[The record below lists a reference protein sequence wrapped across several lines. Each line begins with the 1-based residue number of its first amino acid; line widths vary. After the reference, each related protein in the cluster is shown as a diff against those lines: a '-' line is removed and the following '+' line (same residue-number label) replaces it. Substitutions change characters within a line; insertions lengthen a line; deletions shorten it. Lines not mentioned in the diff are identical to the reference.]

1 MKKFTLFFY
10 GCVMLLL
17 AGAYNAKAQTP
28 VQQNGQL
35 QVIGL
40 KLCNQYGNPIQL
52 RGMSTHGLQW
62 YGLGDCITDASLDA
76 LANDWEADIL
86 RISLY
91 VQEGGYDTDPAGFT
105 QMVSTIIDKVT
116 ARGMYALVDW
126 HQLTPGDPNANLTKA
141 KTFFTA
147 IANAH
152 KNKNNILYDICNEP
166 NNVSW
171 SAIRNYANELIPVI
185 RAIDADAPILIGT
198 HGWASFG
205 VSSGGSAQDI
215 LNNPVNH
222 SNIMYTFHFYAAS
235 HGTSYLNELSWAA
248 DRMPVFVT
256 EFGTQEASG
265 DGGNN
270 FTRSQQYL
278 DLMRTKKIS
287 WCNWNYSDD
296 SRSGAV
302 WTSGTC
308 SNGPWTVARLK
319 PAGAWVRERIKSP
332 ADDFPGGGNPNP
344 PCLPVSASADDG
356 NVPANVLDND
366 LNTRWSASGD
376 GQWISFCLGDTVAV
390 SGVQIAFYNGNARSS
405 LFDVQYSLDGSSW
418 LNASTGLQSSG
429 ASTALETFS
438 FTPVQAKW
446 VRILGH
452 GNTVNAWNSYTEV
465 KLQQQQ
471 GNIAPTVSITSPAN
485 NAGFTA
491 PASVVINATAADADG
506 TVTKVEFFNGATKL
520 GEATASPYSYTWNSV
535 AAGNYVLT
543 AKATDNSNAGTTS
556 AAVNISVA
564 APPSCAPVTASADDG
579 NVPANVLDDDLN
591 TRWSASGDGQ
601 WIQFCL
607 GTDPVSVTG
616 VQIAFYNGNVRS
628 STFDVLVGNDGNTW
642 TTAASGLVSS
652 GSSTA
657 LETFSFT
664 PVNGKY
670 VRIVGH
676 GNSINLWNSYTEVK
690 IQTGSGSGGTFT
702 LTPEADAY
710 VRDGTNAAITYGTTD
725 PTLLITKVA
734 PSGQLNNARE
744 SYLRF
749 DLSSVSGNVSSAT
762 LRVYGKVDL
771 TTVPSVPIGI
781 YAVANITWS
790 ESALTWNNKP
800 ASGAGLDTNT
810 VTNTAYG
817 YIAFDVTSYVQ
828 GELAASHN
836 KVSFAMKSLTAH
848 DPRVFWNSKEFG
860 SNPPQLVVQTSTGQ
874 QAVAERPLAV
884 ELDAHTAER
893 LKFAVFPNPF
903 RGNSTITFHL
913 HKASQTNLTVYDITG
928 RRVAVLV
935 NKVLNAGSHRVM
947 FSPEANARGV
957 YILRMDIDGK
967 TITKKLVRE

>member
-1 MKKFTLFFY
+1 MKKFTLFIFC
-10 GCVMLLL
+10 CVMLLL
-17 AGAYNAKAQTP
+17 SGIHNVNAQTP

-76 LANDWEADIL
+76 LANDWEADVL

-126 HQLTPGDPNANLTKA
+126 HQLTRGDPNANLAKA

-171 SAIRNYANELIPVI
+171 SAIRTYANALIPVI

-222 SNIMYTFHFYAAS
+222 TNIMYTFHFYAAS
-235 HGTSYLNELSWAA
+235 HGSDYLNELSWAA

-270 FTRSQQYL
+270 FTRSQQYI
-278 DLMRTKKIS
+278 DLMRNKKIS

-302 WTSGTC
+302 WLSGTC
-308 SNGPWTVARLK
+308 SSGPWTVARLK
-319 PAGAWVRERIKSP
+319 PAGVWVRERMKVP

-344 PCLPVSASADDG
+344 CLPATASADDG
-356 NVPANVLDND
+356 NVAANVLDND

-376 GQWISFCLGDTVAV
+376 GQWI
-390 SGVQIAFYNGNARSS
+390 
-405 LFDVQYSLDGSSW
+405 
-418 LNASTGLQSSG
+418 
-429 ASTALETFS
+429 
-438 FTPVQAKW
+438 
-446 VRILGH
+446 
-452 GNTVNAWNSYTEV
+452 
-465 KLQQQQ
+465 
-471 GNIAPTVSITSPAN
+471 
-485 NAGFTA
+485 
-491 PASVVINATAADADG
+491 
-506 TVTKVEFFNGATKL
+506 
-520 GEATASPYSYTWNSV
+520 
-535 AAGNYVLT
+535 
-543 AKATDNSNAGTTS
+543 
-556 AAVNISVA
+556 
-564 APPSCAPVTASADDG
+564 
-579 NVPANVLDDDLN
+579 
-591 TRWSASGDGQ
+591 
-601 WIQFCL
+601 QFCL
-607 GTDPVSVTG
+607 NDTLSVTG
-616 VQIAFYNGNVRS
+616 VQIAFYNGNVRT
-628 STFDVLVGNDGNTW
+628 STFDVLVGNDGTSW
-642 TTAASGLVSS
+642 TTAASGRVSS
-652 GSSTA
+652 GTSTA
-657 LETFSFT
+657 LETFTFT
-664 PVNGKY
+664 AVSGKY

-676 GNSINLWNSYTEVK
+676 GNSVNLWNSYTEVK
-690 IQTGSGSGGTFT
+690 IQTGTGGGGTFT

-710 VRDGTNAAITYGTTD
+710 VRDGTNASTTYGTTD

-749 DLSSVSGNVSSAT
+749 DLASVSGTVSSAT

-771 TTVPSVPIGI
+771 TTVPSVPIGV
-781 YAVANITWS
+781 YSVANTTWS

-810 VTNTAYG
+810 VTNSAYA
-817 YIAFDVTSYVQ
+817 YISFDVTSYVQ
-828 GELAASHN
+828 SELAASRS

-860 SNPPQLVVQTSTGQ
+860 SNAPQLVVQTATGLQ
-874 QAVAERPLAV
+874 SVTKPLTF
-884 ELDAHTAER
+884 ELDAPAVEKLR
-893 LKFAVFPNPF
+893 LTTYPNPF
-903 RGNSTITFHL
+903 HGSSIITFHL
-913 HKASQTNLTVYDITG
+913 DRSAQTNLTVYDVTG

-935 NKVLNAGSHRVM
+935 NNMLHAGNHRVV
-947 FSPEANARGV
+947 FQPEAHASGV
-957 YILRMDIDGK
+957 YILRMNIDGR
-967 TITKKLVRE
+967 TTTRKLVKE

>member
-1 MKKFTLFFY
+1 MKKFTLCFY
-10 GCVMLLL
+10 ACVMLLL
-17 AGAYNAKAQTP
+17 AGIPNAKAQTP

-126 HQLTPGDPNANLTKA
+126 HQLTPGDPNANLSKA

-270 FTRSQQYL
+270 FTRSQQYI
-278 DLMRTKKIS
+278 DLMHTKKIS

-319 PAGAWVRERIKSP
+319 PAGAWVRERIKLP

-344 PCLPVSASADDG
+344 PCLPVSASADDGNIPANVLDNDLNTRWSASGDGQWISFCLGDTVSVSGVQIAFYNGNARSSLFDVQYSLDGISWLNASTGRQSSGTSTALETFSFTPVQAKWIRILGHGNTVNAWNSYTEVDISVTAPPSCTAVTASADDG

-376 GQWISFCLGDTVAV
+376 GQWI
-390 SGVQIAFYNGNARSS
+390 
-405 LFDVQYSLDGSSW
+405 
-418 LNASTGLQSSG
+418 
-429 ASTALETFS
+429 
-438 FTPVQAKW
+438 
-446 VRILGH
+446 
-452 GNTVNAWNSYTEV
+452 
-465 KLQQQQ
+465 
-471 GNIAPTVSITSPAN
+471 
-485 NAGFTA
+485 
-491 PASVVINATAADADG
+491 
-506 TVTKVEFFNGATKL
+506 
-520 GEATASPYSYTWNSV
+520 
-535 AAGNYVLT
+535 
-543 AKATDNSNAGTTS
+543 
-556 AAVNISVA
+556 
-564 APPSCAPVTASADDG
+564 
-579 NVPANVLDDDLN
+579 
-591 TRWSASGDGQ
+591 
-601 WIQFCL
+601 QFCL
-607 GTDPVSVTG
+607 GATPVSVTG
-616 VQIAFYNGNVRS
+616 VQIAFYNGNIRS
-628 STFDVLVGNDGNTW
+628 STFDVLVGNDGNNW

-652 GSSTA
+652 GSGTA

-664 PVNGKY
+664 AVPGKY

-676 GNSINLWNSYTEVK
+676 GNSVNAWNSYTEVK
-690 IQTGSGSGGTFT
+690 IQTGSG
-702 LTPEADAY
+702 
-710 VRDGTNAAITYGTTD
+710 
-725 PTLLITKVA
+725 
-734 PSGQLNNARE
+734 
-744 SYLRF
+744 
-749 DLSSVSGNVSSAT
+749 
-762 LRVYGKVDL
+762 
-771 TTVPSVPIGI
+771 
-781 YAVANITWS
+781 
-790 ESALTWNNKP
+790 
-800 ASGAGLDTNT
+800 
-810 VTNTAYG
+810 
-817 YIAFDVTSYVQ
+817 
-828 GELAASHN
+828 
-836 KVSFAMKSLTAH
+836 
-848 DPRVFWNSKEFG
+848 
-860 SNPPQLVVQTSTGQ
+860 Q
-874 QAVAERPLAV
+874 QAVMDRPLTL
-884 ELDAHTAER
+884 ELDAPIAER

-903 RGNSTITFHL
+903 RGSSTITFHL
-913 HKASQTNLTVYDITG
+913 DKASPTNLTVYDITG
-928 RRVAVLV
+928 RKVAVLV
-935 NKVLNAGSHRVM
+935 NSVLNAGSHRVV
-947 FSPEANARGV
+947 FHPEANAQGV

-967 TITKKLVRE
+967 TITKKLVRK